1 VLFSWSTQR
10 IVGITGDT
18 VNPDK
23 QDQYAQAGSDA
34 WIMEMR
40 DYLKDNII
48 PDEHVSAER
57 IIHVAKRNTLVEGDL
72 YWRGTNGIVMR
83 CKTRE
88 DGCELLVEI
97 HRGKCSN
104 HASYRTLVGKDFQH
118 VIYWPTTRKDT
129 IELVKRC
136 KACQFHAKCIHTPK
150 QMLQMMP
157 LS

>member
-1 VLFSWSTQR
+1 M
-10 IVGITGDT
+10 
-18 VNPDK
+18 NPDK

-34 WIMEMR
+34 WITEMR

-72 YWRGTNGIVMR
+72 YWRGTNGVVMR

-104 HASYRTLVGKDFQH
+104 HASYLTLVGKDFQH
-118 VIYWPTTRKDT
+118 VIYWPTTRQDT